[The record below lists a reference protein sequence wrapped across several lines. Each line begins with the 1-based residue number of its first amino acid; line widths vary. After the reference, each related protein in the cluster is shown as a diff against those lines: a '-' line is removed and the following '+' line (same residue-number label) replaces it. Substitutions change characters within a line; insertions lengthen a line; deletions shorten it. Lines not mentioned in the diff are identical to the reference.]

1 MRLRSV
7 SFVIASMHPS
17 TKDAVLT
24 STVHPTQR
32 RLMIALIVT
41 LACLP
46 LLVLD
51 MVQGSASSG
60 ATEFADTSS
69 ESSLVLATVP
79 STEDTTTT
87 VAVTVPPTTAAPTTT
102 QVPVTLA
109 PRVVP
114 STTTT
119 APRPVVTAPPV
130 VQSDAA
136 FLACVRQRESRG
148 NYGASDPTGTFLGAY
163 QIYQGGWDTVA
174 ARLGRH
180 DLVGT
185 PPNQAAPADQDAI
198 AAGML
203 QFMGRAPW
211 GGSCG

>member
-60 ATEFADTSS
+60 ATEFDG
-69 ESSLVLATVP
+69 
-79 STEDTTTT
+79 D
-87 VAVTVPPTTAAPTTT
+87 
-102 QVPVTLA
+102 VTLDLDD
-109 PRVVP
+109 PDSRELDF
-114 STTTT
+114 T
-119 APRPVVTAPPV
+119 AHL
-130 VQSDAA
+130 S
-136 FLACVRQRESRG
+136 RE
-148 NYGASDPTGTFLGAY
+148 GA
-163 QIYQGGWDTVA
+163 
-174 ARLGRH
+174 
-180 DLVGT
+180 
-185 PPNQAAPADQDAI
+185 
-198 AAGML
+198 
-203 QFMGRAPW
+203 RAP
-211 GGSCG
+211 SF